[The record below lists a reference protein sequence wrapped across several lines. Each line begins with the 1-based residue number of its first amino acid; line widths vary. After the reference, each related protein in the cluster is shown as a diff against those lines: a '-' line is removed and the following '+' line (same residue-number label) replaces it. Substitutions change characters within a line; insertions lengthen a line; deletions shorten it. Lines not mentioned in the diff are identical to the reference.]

1 MKTTMLKYL
10 NRIKNMNPGKKLFI
24 VLFSLG
30 LALGASAQRGAGYH
44 GGGGISHGGGY
55 HGGGYHGGGVAFYPR
70 TYVGLGLGFGYP
82 FYPYGGFYGPWGYP
96 YPPYY
101 YGYGAMPSRLGLQID
116 DIKNDYAAQIRDTKG
131 DKSITRK
138 ERREKVNQLKHDR
151 DAAVIQARRDYYYN
165 SRRNNNNQPQPYNGN
180 GQQPSNGNNQQP
192 SNSDGQKQP
201 TSGGSGTNGSEQPE
215 YESSPSQTGTLQQQ

>member
-1 MKTTMLKYL
+1 MKTTMSKYWS
-10 NRIKNMNPGKKLFI
+10 RINLNPGKKLLI

-30 LALGASAQRGAGYH
+30 LALGASAQRGASYH
-44 GGGGISHGGGY
+44 GGGGFHG
-55 HGGGYHGGGVAFYPR
+55 GGGYHGGGVVYYPR

-82 FYPYGGFYGPWGYP
+82 FYPYGGFYGPWYG

-101 YGYGAMPSRLGLQID
+101 YGYGAIPSRLALQID
-116 DIKNDYAAQIRDTKG
+116 DIKNDYAAQIRATKD
-131 DKSITRK
+131 DKTITRK
-138 ERREKVNQLKHDR
+138 ERRERVNQLKHDR

-192 SNSDGQKQP
+192 SNGNGQKQP
-201 TSGGSGTNGSEQPE
+201 TNGSGTNGSEQPE
-215 YESSPSQTGTLQQQ
+215 YESSPSTETGTLQQQ

>member
-10 NRIKNMNPGKKLFI
+10 NRIKNLTPGKKLFI

-30 LALGASAQRGAGYH
+30 LTLGASAQRGAGYH

-55 HGGGYHGGGVAFYPR
+55 HGGGVVYYPR

-82 FYPYGGFYGPWGYP
+82 FYGGFYSPWGPWG

-101 YGYGAMPSRLGLQID
+101 YGNGAMPSRLALQID
-116 DIKNDYAAQIRDTKG
+116 DIKNDYAAQIKDTKD
-131 DKSITRK
+131 DKTLTRK
-138 ERREKVNQLKHDR
+138 ERRGKVNQLKHDR

-165 SRRNNNNQPQPYNGN
+165 SRRNNNNQPQPNNGN

-192 SNSDGQKQP
+192 SSGNGQKQP
-201 TSGGSGTNGSEQPE
+201 TNGGGTNGSEQQPE
-215 YESSPSQTGTLQQQ
+215 YESSPSETGTLQHQ